1 MSKEMTAAEQYRLT
15 LADKPAEIVDVT
27 VPSGFTF
34 KFEKP
39 SKFGMLFR
47 YGKLPQ
53 TAASGAVQSWID
65 QGILKPGE
73 IPEDQAKQ
81 IDEGIKL
88 RDRVLELSRE
98 PKLVVGE
105 ALNDNEMSTDL
116 LSDEDATYLFA
127 WVTAGGDMSL
137 MLNNFPERPQPS
149 ALASNGGK
157 ARRKARK

>member
-1 MSKEMTAAEQYRLT
+1 MTNELTATERYRLAQ
-15 LADKPAEIVDVT
+15 ADNAAEIVDVT

-53 TAASGAVQSWID
+53 SAANGAVQSWID
-65 QGILKPGE
+65 QGILQPGE
-73 IPEDQAKQ
+73 IPDDQAKQ

-127 WVTAGGDMSL
+127 WVTAGGDVSL
-137 MLNNFPERPQPS
+137 MLKNFPERSQSS

-157 ARRKARK
+157 ARRQARK